1 MAGNADETPEPIEG
15 TGRIRAIGERLIL
28 PLPAEASARLR
39 TRGQN
44 AVTAVLDGHPFDL
57 VVEPDGAKGHWIALD
72 AEMLEVLGRGDGDE
86 VSFALTPSAAWP
98 EPSVPEDLGEAL
110 AGADDVGGV
119 WEDITPMARWEWVRW
134 VGATKN
140 PDTRARRVE
149 VSLDKMRHGKRR
161 PCCFDLASCTDP
173 EVSKSGKL
181 LGLD

>member
-1 MAGNADETPEPIEG
+1 MAKSTASAAEPIEG
-15 TGRIRAIGERLIL
+15 TARIRSIGERLIL
-28 PLPAEASARLR
+28 PLPAETSARLR

-72 AEMLEVLGRGDGDE
+72 AEMLEVLGRGDGEE
-86 VSFALTPSAAWP
+86 VSFTLTPSAAWP
-98 EPSVPEDLGEAL
+98 EPAVPEDLGEAL
-110 AGADDVGGV
+110 AGAEDVGEV

-140 PDTRARRVE
+140 PATRARRVE
-149 VSLDKMRHGKRR
+149 VSLDKMRNGKRR

-173 EVSKSGKL
+173 EVSTSGKL
-181 LGLD
+181 LGLE